1 MTQTRT
7 ARSFDEQVVAFA
19 ESQEGC
25 VTTAGGMIPPPS
37 SCSKSVHSLY
47 GIAQWHLF
55 TILIVVLFLGL
66 MFELLMLS
74 ITRGGGGH

>member
-1 MTQTRT
+1 MTQTHV
-7 ARSFDEQVVAFA
+7 ARSFDEQIVAFA

-25 VTTAGGMIPPPS
+25 VATAGGMIPPPS

-47 GIAQWHLF
+47 GIAQWHLA
-55 TILIVVLFLGL
+55 TVVIVVVFVGL
-66 MFELLMLS
+66 MIELLMLS